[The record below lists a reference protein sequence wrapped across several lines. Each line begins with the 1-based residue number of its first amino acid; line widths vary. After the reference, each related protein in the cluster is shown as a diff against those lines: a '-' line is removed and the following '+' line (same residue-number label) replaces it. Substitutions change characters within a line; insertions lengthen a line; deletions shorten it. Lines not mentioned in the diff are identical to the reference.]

1 MEGEARR
8 RPPIIYPSLSPSA
21 RRELRRRRRRT
32 IRSTVS
38 VHPSPST
45 LVCVRFRLSPSCSVT
60 QSNVSCPSL
69 SVCDHPIPSD
79 PSPHPRPS
87 TTCLTC
93 YSSLTPSTSSLPQPS
108 QPLSLDLCLLFPS
121 FPSTHRVRHHYSS
134 SSAVLIHLVSHHH
147 LDIFLSLTST
157 APHREASPLSLIPS
171 HSLQNSLLSLLFSSS
186 LSSQSSYTLSPYN
199 FISPLK
205 QNNYL
210 IISRIAL
217 NIQSF

>member
-93 YSSLTPSTSSLPQPS
+93 YSSLTPSISSLPQPS
-108 QPLSLDLCLLFPS
+108 QPLSLDLCLLPFRRHTVYDIIIPRRVPFS
-121 FPSTHRVRHHYSS
+121 F
-134 SSAVLIHLVSHHH
+134 I
-147 LDIFLSLTST
+147 LSLIIIWTSFSLQLQQLRI
-157 APHREASPLSLIPS
+157 AKLLSPLSLLI
-171 HSLQNSLLSLLFSSS
+171 HFKTA
-186 LSSQSSYTLSPYN
+186 YSPYS
-199 FISPLK
+199 FLLP
-205 QNNYL
+205 Y
-210 IISRIAL
+210 RL
-217 NIQSF
+217 NHLTHYHHTTSSHHSNKTTTS